1 MHRFFQIILCTFVVL
16 GLSLQAEEKDPNK
29 VVEKVIKNFMKNKEI
44 PGVAVALIFDQT
56 PHVYFFGTANKTTGE
71 PVTPDTIFEI
81 ASITKVFTSTLL
93 AEEVIAGRMNLNDP
107 VTKFLHFAHPP
118 HGQIGK
124 VTLETL
130 ATHTSSL
137 PRVPP
142 PLKPFRPHTHES
154 VLEFLSDWKPSYPIH
169 SKYVYSNLGFGVLGY
184 AVADAAGKPFHT
196 LLDDNILHPLGM
208 HSTYIRVPKALM
220 HNYAQGYNQHGKP
233 AEQYGVNAWPGGGA
247 LRSTI
252 TDMFKFLKAN
262 LEIDGPPKLLKAM
275 QFAQEGRFKVSEHLT
290 MGLGWQRFSTQKE
303 LLIDKNGG
311 VEGFSSYIGMNPD
324 KKIGIVIL
332 VNKGKTGVT
341 NAGRRI
347 LNQLS
352 E

>member
-1 MHRFFQIILCTFVVL
+1 MNRIIGAMLVSFLVFSFSMH
-16 GLSLQAEEKDPNK
+16 AEEKDPNK
-29 VVEKVIKNFMKNKEI
+29 IVEKVIKNFMKNKEA
-44 PGVAVALIFDQT
+44 PGVAVALIIDQT
-56 PHVYFFGTANKTTGE
+56 PHIYFFGTANKATGE

-93 AEEVIAGRMNLNDP
+93 AEEVLAGRMNLNDS
-107 VTKFLHFAHPP
+107 VTKYLHFAHPP

-142 PLKPFRPHTHES
+142 PRRPVRPHTHES
-154 VLEFLSDWKPSYPIH
+154 VLEFLANWIPDYPIH
-169 SKYVYSNLGFGVLGY
+169 TKYVYSNLGYGVLGF
-184 AVADAAGKPFHT
+184 AVADAAGRPYHT
-196 LLDDNILHPLGM
+196 LLDDNILRPLGM
-208 HSTYIRVPKALM
+208 HSTFIRVPKALM

-233 AEQYGVNAWPGGGA
+233 AEQYALNAWPAGGA

-252 TDMFKFLKAN
+252 SDMFKFLKAN
-262 LEIDGPPKLLKAM
+262 LGMEGPPRLLKAM

-290 MGLGWQRFSTQKE
+290 LGLGWQRFSTKKE

-324 KKIGIVIL
+324 KKMGIVIL

-341 NAGRRI
+341 NAGRKI
-347 LNQLS
+347 LNLLS